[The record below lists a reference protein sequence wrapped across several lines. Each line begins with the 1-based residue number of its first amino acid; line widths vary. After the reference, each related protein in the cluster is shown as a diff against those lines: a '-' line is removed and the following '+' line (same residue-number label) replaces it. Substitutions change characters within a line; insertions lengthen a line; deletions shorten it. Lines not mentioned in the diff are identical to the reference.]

1 VVESVRAIDASGE
14 AAGAGAVAATA
25 ASQPAKVNGRTAF
38 GVLGAVGGA
47 YGGSVAERNERGAAR
62 YRVTVRMGDGGTHTV
77 YASNRPDVSV
87 GDKVRILNGTLDTL
101 D

>member
-1 VVESVRAIDASGE
+1 MDGSGE

-25 ASQPAKVNGRTAF
+25 ANQPAKVNGRTAF

-47 YGGSVAERNERGAAR
+47 YGGNVAERNERGTR
-62 YRVTVRMGDGGTHTV
+62 YRVTVRMDDGGTHAV
-77 YASNRPDVSV
+77 YASGRPDVSV
-87 GDKVRILNGTLDTL
+87 GDKVRVQNGALDTP